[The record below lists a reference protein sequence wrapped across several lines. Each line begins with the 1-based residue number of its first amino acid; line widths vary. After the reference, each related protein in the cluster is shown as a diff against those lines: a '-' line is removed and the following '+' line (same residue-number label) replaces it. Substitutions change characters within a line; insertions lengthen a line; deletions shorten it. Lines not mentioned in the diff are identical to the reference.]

1 MDLSKYHRSR
11 FNRTILAVSVSGIVW
26 NPAQAQSTAASQ
38 AVAEQLPEV
47 VVTAQR
53 DKSLESATA
62 LAMSVLSGAQLE
74 RAGFDS
80 PASIGARLPN
90 VHLDGAADGLKITI
104 RGISNEDTTDKG
116 DPSAAFMLDGI
127 YLARPQ
133 DQNLSFYDL
142 DRVEVLRGPQG
153 TLYGRNT
160 TAGVVNVI
168 SNTPQQRFEGAL
180 GAAIGNHGS
189 RKGSAMLNVPVN
201 DALALRAALAWNQHD
216 SYLTNAQ
223 GTPYT
228 LGLDRDDRSGRLSAK
243 LAIGKDATLLL
254 RFDHS
259 TVNDSDDSAVPDTNF
274 YHSDANGNPVWYEA
288 TTGER
293 LTNRF
298 VPPNTRPEQ
307 GYSHKTTSGLGAELA
322 WNLGAATLHY
332 VGAHRNFDHDMLVNY
347 YYRLTPGFAIGV
359 RENFRGDY
367 VQDSHEL
374 RLATNGNGP
383 VSAQAGLY
391 YFREE
396 SNLVY
401 AFRDLE
407 LTGLPPYYVFPTSPT
422 TAHSKAVF
430 GQATWRVQDALRL
443 TAGVRHTSD
452 QKSRIGSTN
461 FQQAATFNPAT
472 DLKLL
477 NAAALETG
485 KTTWRLGADYDLA
498 PGTMA
503 YASAATGYKAG
514 GFNDGCLAG
523 SRALGIDCPAAVAV
537 PAATLFYQP
546 ENVTAYEIGLK
557 SRFWGNKASVNL
569 AAFDYDYKNLQLSN
583 VAIVQGAPRYVT
595 SNAGAAAIRGL
606 ELDGMVLPTPFDR
619 ISYAL
624 TLLDAHYTSYSP
636 DGVHSWSGR
645 KLDRSPSNTVT
656 LGYEHRF
663 LVGAGQL
670 TAGATARHS
679 GAYVIGVPTQ
689 LLQYPVPARTAT
701 DLALRWQPGGER
713 WTMQAL
719 VRNLEDKVQP
729 LTIDSFGKLV
739 PSDPRTVEL
748 RMDYRF

>member
-1 MDLSKYHRSR
+1 MQSSKYRGSR
-11 FNRTILAVSVSGIVW
+11 LNQTILAVSISGIAW
-26 NPAQAQSTAASQ
+26 NLAHAQSN
-38 AVAEQLPEV
+38 EQVPEV

-53 DKSLESATA
+53 DKSIESATPV
-62 LAMSVLSGAQLE
+62 AMTVLSGEQLR

-80 PASIGARLPN
+80 PATIGARLPN

-133 DQNLSFYDL
+133 NQNLSFYDI
-142 DRVEVLRGPQG
+142 DRIEVLRGPQG

-160 TAGVVNVI
+160 TAGAINVI
-168 SNTPQQRFEGAL
+168 SNTPQPQFEGAL
-180 GAAIGNHGS
+180 GAAVGNHGS
-189 RKGSAMLNVPVN
+189 RKGTAMLNVPAGE
-201 DALALRAALAWNQHD
+201 ALALRAALAWNRHD
-216 SYLTNAQ
+216 SYLNNGQ

-228 LGLDRDDRSGRLSAK
+228 LGLDRDDRSARLSAR
-243 LAIGKDATLLL
+243 LAIGRDASLLL
-254 RFDHS
+254 RYDRS

-274 YHSDANGNPVWYEA
+274 YHSDASGNPAWYDA
-288 TTGER
+288 STSER

-298 VPPNTRPEQ
+298 VPFNTRLEQ
-307 GYSHKTTSGLGAELA
+307 GYSHKTTSGLGAELT
-322 WNLGAATLHY
+322 WDLGAATLHY

-347 YYRLTPGFAIGV
+347 YYRLAPGFAIGV

-374 RLATNGNGP
+374 RVSTNGSGP

-391 YFREE
+391 WFREE
-396 SNLVY
+396 SNLLY

-407 LTGLPPYYVFPTSPT
+407 LVGLPPYYVFPTSPT
-422 TAHSKAVF
+422 TATSKAVF
-430 GQATWRVQDALRL
+430 GQVTWRVRDALRL
-443 TAGVRHTSD
+443 TAGARYTD
-452 QKSRIGSTN
+452 DDKSRTGSTN
-461 FQQAATFNPAT
+461 FQQAVTFNPAT
-472 DLKLL
+472 DFKLL
-477 NAAALETG
+477 NDATLRTHKA
-485 KTTWRLGADYDLA
+485 TWRLGADYDLA

-503 YASAATGYKAG
+503 YGSVSTGYKAG

-523 SRALGIDCPAAVAV
+523 ASALGIDCPQAVAV
-537 PAATLFYQP
+537 AANTLFYQP
-546 ENVTAYEIGLK
+546 ETLRAWEIGLK
-557 SRFWGNKASVNL
+557 SRFWDKRASVNL

-595 SNAGAAAIRGL
+595 QNAGAASIRGL
-606 ELDGMVLPTPFDR
+606 ELDGQANPTPSDR
-619 ISYAL
+619 ITYAL
-624 TLLDAHYTSYSP
+624 TLLDAHYLTYSP

-645 KLDRSPSNTVT
+645 RLDRSPRNTVT
-656 LGYEHRF
+656 LGYERRF
-663 LVGAGQL
+663 LLGAGQL
-670 TAGATARHS
+670 SAGVLARRS
-679 GAYVIGVPTQ
+679 GAYVISVPTQ

-701 DLALRWQPGGER
+701 DLTLGWQPGGAR
-713 WTMQAL
+713 WSLQAQA
-719 VRNLEDKVQP
+719 RNLENKVQP